1 VGRPGPLASQV
12 VADAPTLEVAWARD
26 VDEALELPLPAF
38 DAVVIEAGQPE
49 AASSAL
55 PRLAAV
61 HGRPRLIALVA
72 AVHTTA
78 RDRLRGAGADDVVVV
93 RDNRLRIADL
103 EPRSDTASA
112 RMAPERRAGGIE
124 GIVAG
129 SAAMQQTLELIERA
143 RSTTATVL
151 LTGETGTGKEVL
163 AHAIHRGS
171 QRAGRRFVAVNCA
184 AFPDTLL
191 ESELFGHVRG
201 SFTGADRDKKG
212 LFEEADE
219 GVLFLD
225 EVGETSPG
233 LQAKLLRALQE
244 REIRPVGGAR
254 TRSVDVRLLAA
265 TNRDLQIEVGRGR
278 FREDLFYRLAVF
290 PVPVP
295 PLRRRREDVLPLAR
309 HFLEQIGR
317 IERKPGCH
325 LAREAEELLIA
336 HAWPGNV
343 RELENEMQRC
353 VALAEAGATIGPEL
367 LSERIAG
374 ALEPLGGASQRGETL
389 REALERVEA
398 WIIRRSL
405 DQNAGRRTVTA
416 RQLGVTREGLYKKM
430 KRLGIE

>member
-1 VGRPGPLASQV
+1 VGRPGPLANQV

-49 AASSAL
+49 AASSVL
-55 PRLAAV
+55 LRLAAV
-61 HGRPRLIALVA
+61 RNRPRLIALVA
-72 AVHTTA
+72 AAHATA
-78 RDRLRGAGADDVVVV
+78 RDRLRGAGADDVVIV
-93 RDNRLRIADL
+93 REDRLRIADL
-103 EPRSDTASA
+103 EPRADAASA
-112 RMAPERRAGGIE
+112 RAAPERRAGGLE
-124 GIVAG
+124 GIVAD
-129 SAAMQQTLELIERA
+129 STAMQQTLELIERA
-143 RSTTATVL
+143 RSTSATVL

-309 HFLEQIGR
+309 HFLQQIGR

-405 DQNAGRRTVTA
+405 DQNRGRRTVTA

-430 KRLGIE
+430 KRLGID